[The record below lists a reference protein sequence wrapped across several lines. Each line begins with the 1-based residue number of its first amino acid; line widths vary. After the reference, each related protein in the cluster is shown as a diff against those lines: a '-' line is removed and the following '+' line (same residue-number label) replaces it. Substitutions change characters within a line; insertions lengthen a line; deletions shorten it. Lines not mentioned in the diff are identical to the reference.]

1 MYFNLSDSQKC
12 NIYSK
17 HSSLPSLEA
26 EITPST
32 KRGFQSYKEGCSVYV
47 VRFTY
52 TLDEEEEEDDF
63 LHPMRIEC
71 IYSRM
76 RSL

>member
-1 MYFNLSDSQKC
+1 MILRNATYIPSTV
-12 NIYSK
+12 
-17 HSSLPSLEA
+17 LPSLEA

-32 KRGFQSYKEGCSVYV
+32 KRGFQSYKEGSVYV

-52 TLDEEEEEDDF
+52 TLDEEEEEEDDF

>member
-1 MYFNLSDSQKC
+1 MILRNATYIPSTV
-12 NIYSK
+12 
-17 HSSLPSLEA
+17 LPSLEA

-32 KRGFQSYKEGCSVYV
+32 KRGFQSYKEGSVYV